1 MVYTEIF
8 KASMELLVLTDLYPI
23 KFIIKIWLI
32 VYVLYFWKI
41 LKYFNEDLSSW
52 SSLGSVSFAALGPN
66 AVQRPKPVNSS
77 RTTRIVTAI
86 ETAGSGAD
94 DKVCINFAK
103 FVNNLCI
110 SSYTIAK

>member
-1 MVYTEIF
+1 MFTFCIF
-8 KASMELLVLTDLYPI
+8 R
-23 KFIIKIWLI
+23 KFWNTFKI
-32 VYVLYFWKI
+32 
-41 LKYFNEDLSSW
+41 NQSSW
-52 SSLGSVSFAALGPN
+52 SSQGSVSFAALGPK
-66 AVQRPKPVNSS
+66 AVQRPKPVKASS
-77 RTTRIVTAI
+77 KARIVTAM

>member
-1 MVYTEIF
+1 MIF
-8 KASMELLVLTDLYPI
+8 ILLNLYLNYG
-23 KFIIKIWLI
+23 KRFTFCI
-32 VYVLYFWKI
+32 VGKN
-41 LKYFNEDLSSW
+41 LKYFEDDQSSW
-52 SSLGSVSFAALGPN
+52 SSQGSVSFAALGPN
-66 AVQRPKPVNSS
+66 AVQRPKPVKARSNA
-77 RTTRIVTAI
+77 RIVTAI

>member
-1 MVYTEIF
+1 MQS
-8 KASMELLVLTDLYPI
+8 KDQNR
-23 KFIIKIWLI
+23 
-32 VYVLYFWKI
+32 
-41 LKYFNEDLSSW
+41 LKLK
-52 SSLGSVSFAALGPN
+52 VIA
-66 AVQRPKPVNSS
+66 
-77 RTTRIVTAI
+77 RIVTAI